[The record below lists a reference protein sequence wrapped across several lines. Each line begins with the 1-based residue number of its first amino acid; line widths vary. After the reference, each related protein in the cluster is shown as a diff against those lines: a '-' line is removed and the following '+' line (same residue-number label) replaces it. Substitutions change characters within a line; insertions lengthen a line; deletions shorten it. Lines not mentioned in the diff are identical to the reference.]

1 MSSAMS
7 KLRVLYNRFPR
18 LAWTVTLALVG
29 YILGGVLLGT
39 MGLAI
44 RGTAVPVYGSLVV
57 AALGAYIG
65 FRVGEWRLRKRG
77 VVVSSADA

>member
-7 KLRVLYNRFPR
+7 KLRVLYYRFPR

-29 YILGGVLLGT
+29 HILLGI

-44 RGTAVPVYGSLVV
+44 RGTAV
-57 AALGAYIG
+57 
-65 FRVGEWRLRKRG
+65 
-77 VVVSSADA
+77 VVSSADA